1 MGHKRTL
8 GWCLLMFGQFR
19 LDHAPSLLQGFHL
32 PFRRGD
38 DLLRERCEQ
47 RLKPLVSGDRK
58 HPFGG
63 VLIPIPLSQFDFA
76 SVLICPDWQRTF
88 IPEEMHA
95 TP

>member
-1 MGHKRTL
+1 MR
-8 GWCLLMFGQFR
+8 LLRLGQFR
-19 LDHAPSLLQGFHL
+19 LDHAPSLFQGFHL

-58 HPFGG
+58 HPFGS